1 MTDTN
6 DLGRQYADPDQ
17 YDQSP
22 TDLDR
27 AMSDWSQRMQD
38 EGAWQEFKGS
48 LKSKW
53 GDLTDDELDQGR
65 GNLEELI
72 GTIKRK
78 TGEAGEVVRDAIRKM
93 AA

>member
-6 DLGRQYADPDQ
+6 DLGRDYTDPNQHEQDPM
-17 YDQSP
+17 DF
-22 TDLDR
+22 DR
-27 AMSDWSQRMQD
+27 EMSDWSQRMQN
-38 EGAWQEFKGS
+38 EGTWQEFRGS

-53 GDLTDDELDQGR
+53 ADLTDDELDQGR

-78 TGEAGEVVRDAIRKM
+78 TGEAGDAVRDAIRKM

>member
-1 MTDTN
+1 MTDTS
-6 DLGRQYADPDQ
+6 DLGRDFTDPNQYHQDPDF
-17 YDQSP
+17 
-22 TDLDR
+22 DR
-27 AMSDWSQRMQD
+27 AVSDWSQRMQD

-48 LKSKW
+48 LKAKW
-53 GDLTDDELDQGR
+53 ADLTDDELDQGR

-78 TGEAGEVVRDAIRKM
+78 TGEAGEAVRDTIRRM